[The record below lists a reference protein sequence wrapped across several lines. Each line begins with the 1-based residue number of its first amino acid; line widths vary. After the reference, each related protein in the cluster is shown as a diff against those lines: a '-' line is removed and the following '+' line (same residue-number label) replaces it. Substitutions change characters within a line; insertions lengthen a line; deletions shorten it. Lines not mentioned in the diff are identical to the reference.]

1 MPPKPFLFDLQC
13 RNSFVCRSCLAA
25 FRTKQPQA
33 LPRLYTK
40 SALQRPSQPSGTR
53 SQASRLIKPDEEQP
67 KVRYFQQ
74 QEGGSVLPLSGS
86 DAFSGQLN
94 EMGADLEL
102 RLKELEEKLQD
113 AAGLRKMLQKHGL
126 HDEIDRLEKQLD
138 LEEEDAEDDEQSLI
152 PSIRETGL
160 RNAQRRH
167 IARLNSCLRNAS
179 RAVRKGLPSKKI
191 ISNTWKHYSLARPGL
206 SLTWENVP
214 KEAWDALWE
223 VFSWEDESNPNR
235 MAHTCALA
243 KDMTAAGVQLNDA
256 RQLLAI
262 EAMFIEGWRKEA
274 VDNWKRVVVT
284 VGSKPELFN
293 EYWEL
298 GVRMCSLH
306 GDLDRAERAA
316 DTLLNSSSGE
326 ADARVLIHLIR
337 AYAATPDCGKKA
349 WKFYRLLR
357 ERLGSSM
364 QIEDYD
370 EVISCFLATN
380 QMEFALHTFVDMMFS
395 GAIDMQGRTKL
406 PSSVSN
412 HFFLG
417 KWLKRLIGA
426 GDLDGAHNVLK
437 FMQSKGIMAAAVQ
450 VNGLIG
456 AWLRSSTAENL
467 EKADKLAWA
476 MIRSRLTFVK
486 LRQRE
491 AALEWPL
498 RLLEGGGSHNA
509 DTSELTFVPKA
520 TLETFSLMAENY
532 RSRGLHGR
540 LEELWVAFKESEI
553 ATDAFMM
560 NQLIESHAEEARG
573 EEARELYRM
582 MTQDHHILPNSH
594 TFFALF
600 KTLAVNRVWW
610 PSLTED
616 LKEQDR
622 ALCRQIFRDLLRS
635 SWVFDDDGGMH
646 EIQAKMVLHSF
657 RKSGDYVGLL
667 VALQALKQILHF
679 PVSQIVVLE
688 MIAENDDLHRPTP
701 RAKEQILK
709 ARRTIE
715 FIIAERRRAAPDR
728 DENSFTPE
736 ENIDELYAVI
746 AQYYRAKLQA
756 SDTEVQEMYHIVAQ
770 EMGVYESLSDK
781 RPSNGYQ
788 EFI

>member
-25 FRTKQPQA
+25 FRAQEPQQA

-40 SALQRPSQPSGTR
+40 SALNRPSQPPGTR
-53 SQASRLIKPDEEQP
+53 AQASRLIKADEDRP
-67 KVRYFQQ
+67 TVRYFQQ
-74 QEGGSVLPLSGS
+74 QEGGSLLPLSDN
-86 DAFSGQLN
+86 DAFSGQMN
-94 EMGADLEL
+94 GMGADLEL

-113 AAGLRKMLQKHGL
+113 AAGLRKMLQEHGL
-126 HDEIDRLEKQLD
+126 QDQINKLEKQID
-138 LEEEDAEDDEQSLI
+138 LIEDDEEDDEQTPI
-152 PSIRETGL
+152 PPVRDTGL
-160 RNAQRRH
+160 RNTQRRH
-167 IARLNSCLRNAS
+167 VARLNSCLRNAV
-179 RAVRKGLPSKKI
+179 RAVRSYLPSKKI
-191 ISNTWKHYSLARPGL
+191 LSNTWKHYSLARPGL
-206 SLTWENVP
+206 ALAWDNVP

-223 VFSWEDESNPNR
+223 VFSWEDESNSNR
-235 MAHTCALA
+235 MAHICVLA
-243 KDMTAAGVQLNDA
+243 KDMTAAGFQLSDTQ
-256 RQLLAI
+256 QLLAI
-262 EAMFIEGWRKEA
+262 EAMFIESWRKEA
-274 VDNWKRVVVT
+274 IDNWKRVVVT
-284 VGSKPELFN
+284 VGSKPEISN
-293 EYWEL
+293 QYWEL

-306 GDLDRAERAA
+306 GDLERAQRAA
-316 DTLLNSSSGE
+316 DTLLSSTFGE
-326 ADARVLIHLIR
+326 PNARVLIHLIR
-337 AYAATPDCGKKA
+337 AYAATTDNSKNA
-349 WKFYRLLR
+349 WKSYRLLR

-364 QIEDYD
+364 GIEDYD

-380 QMEFALHTFVDMMFS
+380 QMEFALHAFVDMMFS

-450 VNGLIG
+450 VNGLLG
-456 AWLRSSTAENL
+456 AWLRSTTAENL

-491 AALEWPL
+491 AALEWPV
-498 RLLEGGGSHNA
+498 RLLEGGGSRTVDNS
-509 DTSELTFVPKA
+509 DLTFVPKA

-553 ATDAFMM
+553 TTDAFMM
-560 NQLIESHAEEARG
+560 NQLIESHAEETRG

-582 MTQDHHILPNSH
+582 MTQDHNILPNSH

-610 PSLTED
+610 ASLTDD

-635 SWVFDDDGGMH
+635 SWVFDDDGGMN

-657 RKSGDYVGLL
+657 RKSGDYIGLL
-667 VALQALKQILHF
+667 VALQALRQILHF

-688 MIAENDDLHRPTP
+688 MIAESDNLHRPTP
-701 RAKEQILK
+701 RAKEHILK

-715 FIIAERRRAAPDR
+715 FIITERRRAAPER
-728 DENSFTPE
+728 DESSFTAE

-746 AQYYRAKLQA
+746 AQYYRGKFEA
-756 SDTEVQEMYHIVAQ
+756 SDAEVQEMYHIVAQ
-770 EMGVYESLSDK
+770 EMGVYEGLGE
-781 RPSNGYQ
+781 RRA
-788 EFI
+788 